1 VKLIN
6 MLFCVQWDRRV
17 LLLGFPIAG
26 LYQLFSYWIS
36 EHIGTSFCLVEPHL
50 PTLLIISFFWGCLCL
65 SVFSLL
71 IYNSSTRSAMSNVVI
86 LTTFTFL
93 LRLLWLTSIIRS
105 LKLILLLICIVKVQA
120 TLPLIHEH
128 LSKIKILR
136 TFIHSQRRDEQTIPC
151 SEIFV
156 HNVSTSLRELISSHA
171 TFLEVSRRCR
181 DEIDFAYTLSS
192 VFTVGYALLEVF
204 SKSDESDVSMFYI
217 ILLKHLL
224 AFSLAALVL
233 YQMYCLNSICDMR
246 LNREMNGLVT
256 DLSVDVYQVELI
268 KLNVGGAGPYRSVL
282 SIAQEWMAAN
292 TRFPSSASLVPGL
305 SVVMSLSP
313 VLIQIYGMIPK
324 EMKEYLTNYLWKR
337 IGKA

>member
-1 VKLIN
+1 
-6 MLFCVQWDRRV
+6 
-17 LLLGFPIAG
+17 
-26 LYQLFSYWIS
+26 
-36 EHIGTSFCLVEPHL
+36 
-50 PTLLIISFFWGCLCL
+50 
-65 SVFSLL
+65 
-71 IYNSSTRSAMSNVVI
+71 MSNVVI